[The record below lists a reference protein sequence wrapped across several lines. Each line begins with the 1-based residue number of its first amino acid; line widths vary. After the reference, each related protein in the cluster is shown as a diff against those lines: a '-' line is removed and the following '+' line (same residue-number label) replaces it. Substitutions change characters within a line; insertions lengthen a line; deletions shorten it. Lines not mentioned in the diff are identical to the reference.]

1 MIDKRKREI
10 GWMRCQIIF
19 IIFIIMCSAYMIIY
33 DECNRSYNAISIT
46 DIGSIALLHDENEI
60 EIYREK
66 GRPIIYYTHDGC
78 QFVTVYDD
86 KHELVS
92 IVMLNDVEPFY
103 DTIHTS
109 HDWSNIFSNNDE
121 ANLLNALIANNTK
134 KALEK
139 DLEYNNLRRLPY
151 SYMDLSLLT
160 KGDSARYYLEKSIEY
175 FDDYGDKIARCK
187 YAWWHI
193 DELHP
198 DTVIAYAKPHY
209 EAMPY
214 AGNARILAEAYLRK
228 SEPDSALVYIKHIES
243 NKIFA
248 IDANFYDSRRLYLL
262 GEYKE
267 ASESWEKAYYQQMEK
282 SKLHPS
288 LIKSQ

>member
-92 IVMLNDVEPFY
+92 IIMLNDVEPFY
-103 DTIHTS
+103 DAIHTS
-109 HDWSNIFSNNDE
+109 YDWYNIFSNNDKGIVDLQPDGYNITLHYQWVSFDNGTKYLVVY
-121 ANLLNALIANNTK
+121 ANDNEIEMLVRGFTVVNYISFLL
-134 KALEK
+134 
-139 DLEYNNLRRLPY
+139 
-151 SYMDLSLLT
+151 SSLLLVMT
-160 KGDSARYYLEKSIEY
+160 LYWQYYNITLRYNTVN
-175 FDDYGDKIARCK
+175 A
-187 YAWWHI
+187 
-193 DELHP
+193 ELHK
-198 DTVIAYAKPHY
+198 I
-209 EAMPY
+209 
-214 AGNARILAEAYLRK
+214 I
-228 SEPDSALVYIKHIES
+228 S
-243 NKIFA
+243 NEL
-248 IDANFYDSRRLYLL
+248 S
-262 GEYKE
+262 
-267 ASESWEKAYYQQMEK
+267 
-282 SKLHPS
+282 
-288 LIKSQ
+288 